1 MSTVPTIEGIQPYQL
16 WVFFYVLMALFG
28 VIIVVDKVFD
38 IFKKHKRNNS
48 QTCEEH
54 ARVLGDRIT
63 NVETQ
68 TNNVAHEIS
77 SIHEKL
83 DNDNRRLNA
92 LENGQVDIHSGFTA
106 LCTAIIALLDHGLK
120 DDDDIEKMQDAKEKL
135 MSYLMR

>member
-16 WVFFYVLMALFG
+16 WIFFYVLMAIFG

-38 IFKKHKRNNS
+38 IFKKHKRNG
-48 QTCEEH
+48 TRDCEEH
-54 ARVLGDRIT
+54 ARVLVDRIT

-68 TNNVAHEIS
+68 TNTVVHEIS
-77 SIHEKL
+77 HINEKL

-92 LENGQVDIHSGFTA
+92 LENEQADIHAGFTA
-106 LCTAIIALLDHGLK
+106 LCTAIMALLDHGLK